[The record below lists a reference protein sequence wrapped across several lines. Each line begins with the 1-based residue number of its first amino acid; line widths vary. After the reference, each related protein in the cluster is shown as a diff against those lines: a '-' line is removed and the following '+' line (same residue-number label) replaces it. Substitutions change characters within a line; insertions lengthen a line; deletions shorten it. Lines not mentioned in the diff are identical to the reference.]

1 MMLLLM
7 SRVTNRK
14 HLEPLAPRY
23 MAVKRDGC
31 VEMSVKRVPAGIT
44 SVSVPMHPRNA
55 KLGDR
60 VLHISNSVLIE
71 AEVSH
76 HTYCSIYLDR
86 TETYTTA
93 VLLRSTTNAYT
104 NICY

>member
-1 MMLLLM
+1 MH
-7 SRVTNRK
+7 RVTNRK

-76 HTYCSIYLDR
+76 Y
-86 TETYTTA
+86 A
-93 VLLRSTTNAYT
+93 
-104 NICY
+104 